1 VAALRKL
8 AHRDRSKEEVRRAL
22 ATAGYDEAVVEAV
35 LLRLTRDRYL
45 DDAGYAAR
53 VARTRLRFDGLGRHR
68 IRQDLR
74 ARGVAREVAEVG
86 LAEALTEV
94 PEAETLD
101 RVAQRYWRTRVS
113 DEPRDRLRKLWAYL
127 VRRGFPSDLVRARLA
142 ELWPRWREALDGLE
156 AADDTGD

>member
-1 VAALRKL
+1 
-8 AHRDRSKEEVRRAL
+8 
-22 ATAGYDEAVVEAV
+22 VVEAV
-35 LLRLTRDRYL
+35 LLRLTQDRYL

-53 VARTRLRFDGLGRHR
+53 VARTRLRIDGLGRNR

-74 ARGVAREVAEVG
+74 ARGVPRDAAEGG

-101 RVAQRYWRTRVS
+101 RVAQRYWKNRTS
-113 DEPRDRLRKLWAYL
+113 DEPRDRLRKLWAFL

-142 ELWPRWREALDGLE
+142 EMWPRWRDALDGLE
-156 AADDTGD
+156 AAEGED

>member
-1 VAALRKL
+1 VI
-8 AHRDRSKEEVRRAL
+8 
-22 ATAGYDEAVVEAV
+22 
-35 LLRLTRDRYL
+35 LRLTQDRYL

-53 VARTRLRFDGLGRHR
+53 VARTRLRFDGLGRNR

-74 ARGVAREVAEVG
+74 ARGVARDTAESG

-101 RVAQRYWRTRVS
+101 RVAQRYWKNRVS
-113 DEPRDRLRKLWAYL
+113 DEPRVRLRKLWAFL

-142 ELWPRWREALDGLE
+142 ALWPRWRDALDGLE
-156 AADDTGD
+156 AAEGDE

>member
-1 VAALRKL
+1 MLI
-8 AHRDRSKEEVRRAL
+8 
-22 ATAGYDEAVVEAV
+22 
-35 LLRLTRDRYL
+35 RLTQDRYL

-53 VARTRLRFDGLGRHR
+53 VARTRLRFDGLGRNR

-74 ARGVAREVAEVG
+74 ARGVPRDTAESG

-101 RVAQRYWRTRVS
+101 RVAQRYWKNRTS
-113 DEPRDRLRKLWAYL
+113 DEPRDRLRKLWAFL

-142 ELWPRWREALDGLE
+142 ELWPRWRDALDGLE
-156 AADDTGD
+156 AAEGDD